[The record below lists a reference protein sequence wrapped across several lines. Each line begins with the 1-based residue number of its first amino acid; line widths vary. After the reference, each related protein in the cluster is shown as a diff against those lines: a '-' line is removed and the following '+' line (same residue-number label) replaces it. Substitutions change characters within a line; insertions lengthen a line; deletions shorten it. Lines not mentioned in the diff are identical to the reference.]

1 MISFRLAIMSL
12 LLLLLTACD
21 SPDTAA
27 PPGSRYLAP
36 LSQIFAD
43 PAYAQF
49 FAEEAARAH
58 VTSIRPVAGLAQQG
72 AGVTYGMTSW
82 TSPAN
87 ISKIEIYLDVPG
99 ARSPTNLAHEISH
112 AAVYRQGCFNHGERW
127 LQYQLGIAQRF
138 EARFPGVKWSGASP
152 SQNVARKA
160 ARYPND
166 HC

>member
-1 MISFRLAIMSL
+1 MLRIFTL
-12 LLLLLTACD
+12 LLSAAFIFGCD
-21 SPDTAA
+21 PVTSSGQPNRFL
-27 PPGSRYLAP
+27 PQ

-72 AGVTYGMTSW
+72 AGVVYGMTSW
-82 TSPAN
+82 TTPAN
-87 ISKIEIYLDVPG
+87 TSKIDIFVDVPG

-127 LQYQLGIAQRF
+127 LAYQMGIAQRF
-138 EARFPGVKWSGASP
+138 EARFPGVKWSGLSP
-152 SQNVARKA
+152 TQNVARKA